1 MRTFTFW
8 RAPGS
13 LYRIVSLLVFTTLGG
28 TPAVAQPTPDGQDR
42 QEIVIHDFAAK
53 GWILDLG
60 GGCRGTIGRMKPD
73 QAVAIDISPRELKEA
88 PTNFL
93 KIIMDAS
100 DLKFLDDTFNTET
113 AFFSLMYMPPEL
125 HRKIFSEAYRVLRPG
140 GRWLIWDAVVPA
152 ASPAS
157 GGQRFDLYLRTQ
169 LPSETIEY
177 GYSIARRDRDLD
189 AQYYINLAKV
199 AGFQFVRLEEQN
211 SPRRTFLLELSK
223 P

>member
-1 MRTFTFW
+1 MGIFTVL
-8 RAPGS
+8 RDPTALRGA
-13 LYRIVSLLVFTTLGG
+13 SLLLATLCAI
-28 TPAVAQPTPDGQDR
+28 PAVAQPAPDGRNR
-42 QEIVIHDFAAK
+42 QEIVIPDFAAR

-73 QAVAIDISPRELKEA
+73 QVVAIDISPRELKEA

-100 DLKFLDDTFNTET
+100 DLKFLDGTFNTET
-113 AFFSLMYMPPEL
+113 AFFSLMYMPPDL
-125 HRKIFSEAYRVLRPG
+125 HGKIFSEAYRVLQPG

-152 ASPAS
+152 ASPLP
-157 GGQRFDLYLRTQ
+157 GGHDIYLRTK

-177 GYSIARRDRDLD
+177 GYSIARHGRTLD
-189 AQYYINLAKV
+189 AQYYVNLAKG
-199 AGFQFVRLEEQN
+199 AGFKVASLEEQT
-211 SPRRTFLLELSK
+211 SPRRTFYLELRK